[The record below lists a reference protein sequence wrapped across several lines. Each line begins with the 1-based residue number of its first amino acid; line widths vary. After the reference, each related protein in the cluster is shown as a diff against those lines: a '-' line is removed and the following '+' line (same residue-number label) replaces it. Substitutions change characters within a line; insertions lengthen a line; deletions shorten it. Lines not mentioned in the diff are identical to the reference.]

1 MVIEVINM
9 KKIKLGIVG
18 TGIAA
23 RDLHLPALKELPEK
37 FEITALASRTRSKA
51 EKLADM
57 IEPRPIVLDNYE
69 ELLKSDLIDVVDIT
83 VPIYLNPEFIKKA
96 LDYNYDVIC
105 EKPLGANMNQAR
117 QVLTSAKNSEKIV
130 YIAENFRHISSFK
143 KTRELIESGEIGD
156 PSLLIW
162 HEVKLAG
169 KDTKY
174 VNTEWRKDPKH
185 IGGFISDG
193 GVHHIAAIRQIMG
206 DIRSVTAIKKTVR
219 TYLGS
224 TDTLTANFAFENDA
238 IGNYTVSFGLD
249 TKQNPKK
256 VIGTEGEIVLE
267 SNEKL
272 ILNSEKGED
281 TVNLPKENSYK
292 KEFDDFYDVYMGKK
306 ENKLGNV
313 LEAAKDLA
321 VIESALLSARS
332 SREID
337 VKDLL

>member
-1 MVIEVINM
+1 M
-9 KKIKLGIVG
+9 KKIRLGIVG

-23 RDLHLPALKELPEK
+23 RELHLPALKELPKK

-57 IEPRPIVLDNYE
+57 IEPRPTVLDSYE
-69 ELLKSDLIDVVDIT
+69 ELLKSDLVDVVDIT
-83 VPIYLNPEFIKKA
+83 VPIHLNPEFIKKA
-96 LDYNYDVIC
+96 LNYGYDVIC

-130 YIAENFRHISSFK
+130 YIAENFRHIKAFK
-143 KTRELIESGEIGD
+143 KIRELIESGEIGD

-169 KDTKY
+169 EDAKY

-206 DIRSVTAIKKTVR
+206 DIKSVTAIKKTVR

-224 TDTLTANFAFENDA
+224 TDTLVANFVLENGA
-238 IGNYTVSFGLD
+238 LGNYTVSFGLD

-256 VIGTEGEIVLE
+256 VIGTKGEIALE
-267 SNEKL
+267 NNEKL
-272 ILNSEKGED
+272 ILNSEKGEN
-281 TVNLPKENSYK
+281 TINLPKESSYRN
-292 KEFDDFYDVYMGKK
+292 EFDDFYDVYTGKK
-306 ENKLGNV
+306 ENNLGNV
-313 LEAAKDLA
+313 FEAAKDLA
-321 VIESALLSARS
+321 VIEAALLSAKS